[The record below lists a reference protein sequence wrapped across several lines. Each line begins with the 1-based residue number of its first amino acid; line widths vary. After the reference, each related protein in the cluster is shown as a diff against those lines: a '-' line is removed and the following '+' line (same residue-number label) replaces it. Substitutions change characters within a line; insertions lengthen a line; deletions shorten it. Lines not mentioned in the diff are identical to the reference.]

1 MASSMARPPPVA
13 CPRAGR
19 HSGPVKRIL
28 ALAVAV
34 VALGMAAGVDA
45 QSGNTANVEVRVWQ
59 RVSDARALYISARPE
74 GGSWRTLGTIPL
86 GRGEA
91 SAYRTSAN
99 GRFRYSDITIAGV
112 DVRVWQRT
120 SNARSLYI
128 SARPRGG
135 SWSTLGTI
143 PLNMS
148 GRSGTFRYGDIT
160 VRVPLPGASTP
171 APSAAACAFTT
182 HFDRVSAATWQ
193 VRNANSSG
201 TAFYI
206 GNSEWIT
213 NHHVV
218 DDVTSTQLVRGGTRI
233 SASVAG
239 SLPGY
244 DLALLRA
251 RPPASVAGLRFVG
264 SRTGEATEVWVV
276 GFPSG
281 VTGTPSATRGI
292 VSKYSP
298 FSAFSILSGDGAV
311 LQTDAAINPGNSGG
325 PIVDGCG
332 DVAGIATFSHDTSA
346 GGRDIDG
353 IEFGIAAETVI
364 AQLANLRSGG
374 HRAGASPQDDSY
386 LTVTAFCTKLPSEDL
401 GREECDRRSSNLD
414 LGSGRWHVWAR
425 DVGEWDDVIYR
436 FNRGEASFR
445 AGVNDALEALGAGCH
460 ELQIAENDVSTHW
473 SAPYEFCFA
482 GSSPP
487 SSTASGLSAPTGLWV
502 NKIDIAFAPDDI
514 QVVWNHVP
522 GAAWYEVWHA
532 AAGER
537 WALKGRPTT
546 SVYRDTSPSWLSAD
560 SYRVRACN
568 SEGCSGYSAVATQY

>member
-1 MASSMARPPPVA
+1 M
-13 CPRAGR
+13 
-19 HSGPVKRIL
+19 KRWTIGAL
-28 ALAVAV
+28 LAALVALA
-34 VALGMAAGVDA
+34 AAGVDA
-45 QSGNTANVEVRVWQ
+45 QSGVTANVEVRVWQ
-59 RVSDARALYISARPE
+59 RVSDASSLYISARPE
-74 GGSWRTLGTIPL
+74 GGSWGTLGTIPIDMS
-86 GRGEA
+86 GISSSRAYRYGDITVTVPRSGA
-91 SAYRTSAN
+91 SAA
-99 GRFRYSDITIAGV
+99 V
-112 DVRVWQRT
+112 VEVRVWQRVRT
-120 SNARSLYI
+120 ARSLYI

-143 PLNMS
+143 PLDMS
-148 GRSGTFRYGDIT
+148 GRSSTGTFRYGDIT
-160 VRVPLPGASTP
+160 VRVPLSGALPPSDMPP
-171 APSAAACAFTT
+171 AATCTFTGQ
-182 HFDRVSAATWQ
+182 FDRVSAATWQ
-193 VRNANSSG
+193 VRNADGSRG

-206 GNSEWIT
+206 GSGEWVT

-218 DDVTSTQLVRGGTRI
+218 EDVTSTQLVREGRRI

-244 DLALLRA
+244 DLALLQA
-251 RPPASVAGLRFVG
+251 QPPASVSGLRFVG

-298 FSAFSILSGDGAV
+298 FSAFSILSGNGVV

-364 AQLANLRSGG
+364 AQLANLRSAG
-374 HRAGASPQDDSY
+374 HRPGASSQPGAAPGDDSY
-386 LTVTAFCTKLPSEDL
+386 LTITAFCTKLPSEDL
-401 GREECDRRSSNLD
+401 DSEACDHRSSSLD
-414 LGSGRWHVWAR
+414 LEHGRWSVWAR
-425 DVGEWDDVIYR
+425 NVGDWDDVIYR

-445 AGVNDALEALGAGCH
+445 AGVDDAIRALGAGCH
-460 ELQIAENDVSTHW
+460 DLQIAENDVSTHW
-473 SAPYEFCFA
+473 SAPYEFCMA
-482 GSSPP
+482 RSTPPPASSALP
-487 SSTASGLSAPTGLWV
+487 TPTGLWV
-502 NKIDIAFAPDDI
+502 NKIDIAFAPDDV

-546 SVYRDTSPSWLSAD
+546 NVYRDTSPSWLSAD

-568 SEGCSGYSAVATQY
+568 SEGCSNYSAVATQY

>member
-1 MASSMARPPPVA
+1 M
-13 CPRAGR
+13 
-19 HSGPVKRIL
+19 KRWTIGAL
-28 ALAVAV
+28 LAALVALA
-34 VALGMAAGVDA
+34 AAGVDA
-45 QSGNTANVEVRVWQ
+45 QSGTTANVEVRVWQ
-59 RVSDARALYISARPE
+59 RVSDAERLYISARPE
-74 GGSWRTLGTIPL
+74 GGSWRTLGTIPIDMD
-86 GRGEA
+86 GISSSRAYRYGDITVTVPRSGA
-91 SAYRTSAN
+91 SAA
-99 GRFRYSDITIAGV
+99 V
-112 DVRVWQRT
+112 VEVRVWQRV
-120 SNARSLYI
+120 RDDLSLYI

-135 SWSTLGTI
+135 SWGTLGTI
-143 PLNMS
+143 PLDMS
-148 GRSGTFRYGDIT
+148 GRSSTGTFRYGDIT
-160 VRVPLPGASTP
+160 VRIPLSGAPPPSVSPP
-171 APSAAACAFTT
+171 AATCTFTAQ
-182 HFDRVSAATWQ
+182 FDRVSAATWQ
-193 VRNANSSG
+193 VRNADSSG

-206 GNSEWIT
+206 GNGEWIT

-218 DDVTSTQLVRGGTRI
+218 EDVTDTRLVRGGTRI

-251 RPPASVAGLRFVG
+251 QPPASVSGLRFVG

-364 AQLANLRSGG
+364 DQLANLRSVG
-374 HRAGASPQDDSY
+374 HRPGASDNSY
-386 LTVTAFCTKLPSEDL
+386 LTITAFCTELPSEDL
-401 GREECDRRSSNLD
+401 DSEACDHRSSSLD
-414 LGSGRWHVWAR
+414 LEYGRWAIWAR
-425 DVGEWDDVIYR
+425 DVGDWDDVMYR
-436 FNRGEASFR
+436 FNKGEASFR
-445 AGVNDALEALGAGCH
+445 AGVNDALGALGAGCH

-482 GSSPP
+482 RSTPPP
-487 SSTASGLSAPTGLWV
+487 STSALSTPTGLWV

-522 GAAWYEVWHA
+522 GAVWYEVWHA

-546 SVYRDTSPSWLSAD
+546 NVYRDNSPSWLSAD

-568 SEGCSGYSAVATQY
+568 SEGCSGYSDIATQY

>member
-1 MASSMARPPPVA
+1 MASSMGAPAPVA

-19 HSGPVKRIL
+19 QSGPVKCIL
-28 ALAVAV
+28 ALAIAV
-34 VALGMAAGVDA
+34 VALGVAGVMA

-91 SAYRTSAN
+91 SAYRMGAD

-143 PLNMS
+143 PLDMS
-148 GRSGTFRYGDIT
+148 GRSGAFRYGDIT
-160 VRVPLPGASTP
+160 VRVPLSGASAP
-171 APSAAACAFTT
+171 APSAACAFTT

-193 VRNANSSG
+193 VRNADSSG

-206 GNSEWIT
+206 GNGEWIT

-218 DDVTSTQLVRGGTRI
+218 DDVTSTQLVHGGRRI

-251 RPPASVAGLRFVG
+251 QPPASVSGLRFVG

-364 AQLANLRSGG
+364 AQLANLRSAS
-374 HRAGASPQDDSY
+374 HRAGASPRDDSY
-386 LTVTAFCTKLPSEDL
+386 LTITAFCTVMSSEDL
-401 GREECDRRSSNLD
+401 DAEECARRSRTLD
-414 LGSGRWHVWAR
+414 VEHSRWNAWAEG
-425 DVGEWDDVIYR
+425 VSEFDDVVYR
-436 FNRGEASFR
+436 FNEGRSLRSAN
-445 AGVNDALEALGAGCH
+445 VWDALLALGAGCH
-460 ELQIAENDVSTHW
+460 ELQAHEAGISTHW

-487 SSTASGLSAPTGLWV
+487 SSTASALPAPTGLWV
-502 NKIDIAFAPDDI
+502 SKIDIPLAPDDI
-514 QVVWNHVP
+514 HVVWNHVP
-522 GAAWYEVWHA
+522 GATYYEVWHA

-546 SVYRDTSPSWLSAD
+546 SVYRDNSPSWLSAD

-568 SEGCSGYSAVATQY
+568 RAGCSGYSAVATQY